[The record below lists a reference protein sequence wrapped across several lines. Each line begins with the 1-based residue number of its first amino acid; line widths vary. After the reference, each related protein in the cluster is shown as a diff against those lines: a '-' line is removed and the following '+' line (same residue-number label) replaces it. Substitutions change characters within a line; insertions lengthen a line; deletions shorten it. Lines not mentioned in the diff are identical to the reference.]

1 MIPNMQFGSF
11 VWENIYRIAF
21 TTFREM
27 ELKDENGEQ
36 VVTVEKVIPLM
47 NSNEEKTARVAYMA
61 TCFVL
66 FYIIDCMKEALSVG
80 ITAKDMFVLHVMTAS
95 GFDHNM
101 YWNGRPLTETIK
113 ANFKRLWDAKKTKFK
128 KYIRRNTKIYPLIT
142 CPPECRVG
150 RDRTK
155 STFYLYRNGGGR
167 KGPFHSMV
175 SWGREYNSLSSETYT
190 FGF

>member
-27 ELKDENGEQ
+27 ELKDENGDQ
-36 VVTVEKVIPLM
+36 VVTVEKLIPLM

-66 FYIIDCMKEALSVG
+66 FYIIDCMQEALSVG

-101 YWNGRPLTETIK
+101 YWERKT
-113 ANFKRLWDAKKTKFK
+113 ANRDHKGKLQE
-128 KYIRRNTKIYPLIT
+128 I
-142 CPPECRVG
+142 VG
-150 RDRTK
+150 R
-155 STFYLYRNGGGR
+155 
-167 KGPFHSMV
+167 
-175 SWGREYNSLSSETYT
+175 
-190 FGF
+190 